1 VDLKFQPGIMSF
13 LERIE
18 ERPGAEELRAE
29 SYRLLDLSP
38 GATCVDVGCGAGHAV
53 ADLTAAGLKVIG
65 VDADPEA
72 IEAARIRV
80 PDAMFH
86 VAHSDGLPLED
97 ASMDGYRAV
106 RLFHLLEDPVPTV
119 VEARR
124 VIRPGGRIVV
134 GGQDYGFLLIDSS
147 DQDLTD
153 VVLLG
158 LESRTV
164 APRAAR
170 SLRDLLL
177 DAGFRDPQVVV
188 HTEVVTDHA
197 LMARQLE
204 TAAAAAVGKALIT
217 QEDADGWLAEQADR
231 GRRDRFLAVLPTLL
245 VAATR

>member
-1 VDLKFQPGIMSF
+1 MSF

-18 ERPGAEELRAE
+18 ERPGAEQLRAE

-38 GATCVDVGCGAGHAV
+38 GVTCVDVGCGAGHAV